1 MEEYNHTLTSP
12 LIAITSALAAAAWL
26 ILFIGACVAAFH
38 GVAWWVI
45 IFELVLVVGTI
56 VLLGIN
62 KFGPYRN
69 MVRHDFLK
77 RVDNK
82 LIENQAYLFM
92 AVSLVY
98 LTWFCQYTLDRNA
111 EGGARAAAAGAVILI
126 IVQFIW
132 ALELTAPGGGTRM
145 SNGSWG
151 AAGTGAANF
160 GQRFTNAVRPTGG
173 NHHGHHHNK
182 NYNKE
187 LPRRGVT
194 DEESIGDGSSVGDF
208 EQATALHNYQAS
220 AEDPN
225 ELSFS
230 KNEVLE
236 ILDKRGNW
244 WQARKQDGTT
254 GIVPSNY
261 FQ

>member
-1 MEEYNHTLTSP
+1 M
-12 LIAITSALAAAAWL
+12 AI
-26 ILFIGACVAAFH
+26 
-38 GVAWWVI
+38 
-45 IFELVLVVGTI
+45 
-56 VLLGIN
+56 
-62 KFGPYRN
+62 
-69 MVRHDFLK
+69 
-77 RVDNK
+77 
-82 LIENQAYLFM
+82 
-92 AVSLVY
+92 SLVY
-98 LTWFCQYTLDRNA
+98 LTWLCQYTLDRNA
-111 EGGARAAAAGAVILI
+111 EGGARAAAAGSVILI

-145 SNGSWG
+145 SGGSWG
-151 AAGTGAANF
+151 AAGNGATNF
-160 GQRFTNAVRPTGG
+160 GQRFTNAVRPAGG
-173 NHHGHHHNK
+173 AHHGHHNK

-187 LPRRGVT
+187 LPRHGVN

-208 EQATALHNYQAS
+208 EQATALHSYQAS

-230 KNEVLE
+230 KNEVLD

-261 FQ
+261 VSLYCTFVRFK

>member
-1 MEEYNHTLTSP
+1 
-12 LIAITSALAAAAWL
+12 
-26 ILFIGACVAAFH
+26 
-38 GVAWWVI
+38 
-45 IFELVLVVGTI
+45 
-56 VLLGIN
+56 
-62 KFGPYRN
+62 
-69 MVRHDFLK
+69 MV
-77 RVDNK
+77 
-82 LIENQAYLFM
+82 YLFM

-98 LTWFCQYTLDRNA
+98 LTWLCQWCLDSNA

-132 ALELTAPGGGTRM
+132 ALELSAPGGGTRF
-145 SNGSWG
+145 SSGSWG
-151 AAGTGAANF
+151 AAGSGAANF
-160 GQRFTNAVRPTGG
+160 GHRFSNAVRPNTHTGSR
-173 NHHGHHHNK
+173 HHHHNK
-182 NYNKE
+182 HYHNKE

-194 DEESIGDGSSVGDF
+194 DEESIGDASSADADF
-208 EQATALHNYQAS
+208 EQATALHDYQAS
-220 AEDPN
+220 PEDPN

-230 KNEVLE
+230 KHETLE

>member
-38 GVAWWVI
+38 GVAWWII
-45 IFELVLVVGTI
+45 IFELVVVVGTI

-69 MVRHDFLK
+69 M
-77 RVDNK
+77 
-82 LIENQAYLFM
+82 AYLLM
-92 AVSLVY
+92 AISLVY
-98 LTWFCQYTLDRNA
+98 LTWLCQYTLDRNA
-111 EGGARAAAAGAVILI
+111 EGGARAAAAGSVILI

-145 SNGSWG
+145 SGGSWG
-151 AAGTGAANF
+151 AAGNGATNF
-160 GQRFTNAVRPTGG
+160 GQRFTNAVRPAGG
-173 NHHGHHHNK
+173 AHHGHHGHHNK

-187 LPRRGVT
+187 LPRYGVN

-208 EQATALHNYQAS
+208 EQATALHSCKELTHFLCLDQAS

-230 KNEVLE
+230 KNEVLD